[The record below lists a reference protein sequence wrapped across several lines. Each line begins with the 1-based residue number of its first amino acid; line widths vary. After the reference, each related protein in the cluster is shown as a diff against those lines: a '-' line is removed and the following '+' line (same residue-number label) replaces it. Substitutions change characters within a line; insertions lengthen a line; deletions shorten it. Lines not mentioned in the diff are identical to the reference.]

1 MPVLRTAGMHQSC
14 TPHGS
19 RGTQYQL
26 PLMCEPELELPS
38 LPVSACSDLWMSRT
52 LFRNGFVGSS
62 GRMRQTGNQR
72 ADLKRLLGQVSA
84 PDTFSIDDPS
94 NCFRFPGY
102 GLQQAETVA
111 KIVVA
116 YLKIR
121 RNRLRSGQRKQKVP
135 VLLLYQQ
142 ADQSYVSTLT
152 ERGSPQSVFL
162 SITSLVDW
170 HG

>member
-1 MPVLRTAGMHQSC
+1 MPVLRTAGMHQAC

-111 KIVVA
+111 KILVA
-116 YLKIR
+116 YL
-121 RNRLRSGQRKQKVP
+121 RSGATDYGQVNANKKCLYFYCTSRLIKVMS
-135 VLLLYQQ
+135 Q
-142 ADQSYVSTLT
+142 
-152 ERGSPQSVFL
+152 
-162 SITSLVDW
+162 
-170 HG
+170 H